1 MTTRDHVC
9 ADVVAI
15 VALQTES
22 AHRSGPL
29 PDVLQESVF
38 GDDLGFDSLDVVE
51 TIMRCEERF
60 GISIDDE
67 DLHSGST
74 ASALIGHVVS
84 ALRDKGSRID
94 IEWKDFPSEVSSS

>member
-15 VALQTES
+15 VAYQVES
-22 AHRSGPL
+22 ARRDGPF
-29 PDVLQESVF
+29 PDVLQESVL
-38 GDDLGFDSLDVVE
+38 GHDLGFDSLDVVE

-60 GISIDDE
+60 GISISDE

-74 ASALIGHVVS
+74 VSDLIGHVVS
-84 ALRDKGSRID
+84 ALRDKGARHEV
-94 IEWKDFPSEVSSS
+94 EWKDFPSEVSSS

>member
-9 ADVVAI
+9 ADIVAI
-15 VALQTES
+15 VALQVEATHS
-22 AHRSGPL
+22 SDPL

-60 GISIDDE
+60 GISIEDE

-74 ASALIGHVVS
+74 VSDLIDHVVS
-84 ALRDKGSRID
+84 ALRDKGARLD